1 MHSMEAEHRCCNSEA
16 GSVPIKALVRAHTMP
31 LTGHGE
37 HMRRREFITLLG
49 GVAATWPL
57 AARAQQTGRMRRI
70 GVLLGAYTE
79 TDQAGQARLGIFLKT
94 LRELGWEDG
103 RNLRIDYRW
112 GAGNTEKNRSFAA
125 ELVRSA
131 PDVIIVTSDPVLAEL
146 HRLTSTIPVIFTQV
160 SEPVEGGIVASLA
173 RPGGNKTGFQNFEP
187 AIGGKWLDML
197 KEVAPNLKN
206 AGALLSRD
214 ATAHAAFLQAAQN
227 VAPSLG
233 MTVTVVDVHNELE
246 RAITEYAEQHPECGL
261 LVFPHPRT
269 IANRR
274 LIHSLAVRHRTPA
287 IYPYRYFAVDGGLI
301 SYGPDQID
309 QWRGAA
315 IYLDRILR
323 GEKPSE
329 LPVQTPTK
337 YELAINLKA
346 AKAIGLTVPSGL
358 IVRADEVIE

>member
-1 MHSMEAEHRCCNSEA
+1 
-16 GSVPIKALVRAHTMP
+16 
-31 LTGHGE
+31 
-37 HMRRREFITLLG
+37 MRRRDFIAGLG
-49 GVAATWPL
+49 GAVAWPL
-57 AARAQQTGRMRRI
+57 AGRAQPRERMRRI
-70 GVLLGAYTE
+70 GVLFGAYSE
-79 TDQAGQARLGIFLKT
+79 TDKAGQARLGTFLKT
-94 LRELGWEDG
+94 LREFGWEDG

-112 GAGNTEKNRSFAA
+112 GAGNTERNTSFAA
-125 ELVRSA
+125 ELVHSA
-131 PDVIIVTSDPVLAEL
+131 PDAIVATSDPVLAEL

-160 SEPVEGGIVASLA
+160 SEPLEGGIVASLA

-214 ATAHAAFLQAAQN
+214 ATAHTAFLQAAQG
-227 VAPSLG
+227 VASSFG
-233 MTVTVVDVHNELE
+233 MTVTVIDVQTELD
-246 RAITEYAEQHPECGL
+246 RAITDYAEQHSERGL

-274 LIHSLAVRHRTPA
+274 LINSLAVRHRTPA
-287 IYPYRYFAVDGGLI
+287 IYPYRYFADDGGLI
-301 SYGPDQID
+301 SYGPDQLA

-315 IYLDRILR
+315 IYLDRILK

-337 YELAINLKA
+337 YELAVNLKA

-358 IVRADEVIE
+358 IARADEVIE

>member
-1 MHSMEAEHRCCNSEA
+1 MSN
-16 GSVPIKALVRAHTMP
+16 L
-31 LTGHGE
+31 
-37 HMRRREFITLLG
+37 RRREFIGLLG
-49 GVAATWPL
+49 GEAAWPL
-57 AARAQQTGRMRRI
+57 AADAQPGERPQRV

-79 TDQAGQARLGIFLKT
+79 TDKAGQARLAIFLKT

-112 GAGNTEKNRSFAA
+112 GAGDTEQNNRFAA
-125 ELVRSA
+125 ELVQSA
-131 PDVIIVTSDPVLAEL
+131 PDAIIATSDPVVAQL
-146 HRLTSTIPVIFTQV
+146 HRLTSTIPIIFTQT
-160 SEPVEGGIVASLA
+160 SEPVESGIVTSLA

-187 AIGGKWLDML
+187 AIGGKWLELL

-206 AGALLSRD
+206 AGALFSRD
-214 ATAHAAFLQAAQN
+214 AAAHTGFLEAAQN

-233 MTVTVVDVHNELE
+233 MTVTLVDTQGELE
-246 RAITEYAEQHPECGL
+246 HAIAAYAEQPDRGL

-274 LIHSLAVRHRTPA
+274 LISSLAVRHRTPA
-287 IYPYRYFAVDGGLI
+287 LYPYRYFAADGGLI
-301 SYGPDQID
+301 TYGPDQID

-315 IYLDRILR
+315 NYLDRILK
-323 GEKPSE
+323 GERPAE

-346 AKAIGLTVPSGL
+346 AKAIGLTVPFGL
-358 IVRADEVIE
+358 LARADEVIE